1 MSFSLNFPIIL
12 TLIRLILS
20 PLILPLCLV
29 YLLPFNYLWL
39 NFLLALLFVAFSIT
53 DFLDGYIARKYKME
67 TKFGKALDPIAD
79 KFLISSTLISLLAIK
94 KIYFLWVIILIG
106 REFFMMGLRQIA
118 LENNYSIDV
127 SIYGKI
133 KTTFQI
139 IMLTVI
145 ILNPFQEVK
154 DFNFFNALEMSL
166 IAFTIFLSIFS
177 AFQYYLSFRKII

>member
-1 MSFSLNFPIIL
+1 MSFSLNIPIIL

-20 PLILPLCLV
+20 PLILPLFLV
-29 YLLPFNYLWL
+29 YFLPYNYLWL
-39 NFLLALLFVAFSIT
+39 NILLALLFVAFSIT

-118 LENNYSIDV
+118 LENNFSIEV

-139 IMLTVI
+139 IMLTII
-145 ILNPFQEVK
+145 ILNPFHDIK
-154 DFNFFNALEMSL
+154 TFNFFNIAEIFL
-166 IAFTIFLSIFS
+166 IFCTIFLSLFS
-177 AFQYYLSFRKII
+177 ALQYYLSFRKII